1 MVREGLIPELDFK
14 SNNCKRYH
22 KTFWQKSTLFY
33 IFLTFPFVFGGIFYI
48 FAFRNYSQHP
58 SPITQQPMAGIYAH
72 IPFCK
77 SRCIYC
83 GFYSST
89 LLSMQDDYVDAMLRE
104 LDSRKDY
111 LVGEPVTTIYI
122 GGGTPSMLSTKNLSR
137 LCQRLKEFANGTLE
151 EFTVECNPDDVTPE
165 LASLLFS
172 LGVNRVSMG
181 AQTFSD
187 ERLAFIHRRH
197 KAHQVKEAVEN
208 LRNAGIRNISIDL
221 MFGFPDETVENWK
234 CDIEQALS
242 LGVQHISAYSL
253 MYEEGTA
260 LYKLLEE
267 GKIKEISEEASL
279 EMYETLITLLTQAGY
294 EHYEI
299 SNFALPGYRSKHN
312 SSYWKRVPYLGIGA
326 AAHSYNLTSRQW
338 NISNVKLYIE
348 GNNIVEDCELLDSTE
363 QYNDLITTALRTRE
377 GIDLGSLS
385 ETDILFLT
393 KAASKSIEQGNLIIE
408 NNHLHLT
415 RKGIFI
421 SDAIMVELIK

>member
-1 MVREGLIPELDFK
+1 
-14 SNNCKRYH
+14 
-22 KTFWQKSTLFY
+22 
-33 IFLTFPFVFGGIFYI
+33 
-48 FAFRNYSQHP
+48 
-58 SPITQQPMAGIYAH
+58 MAGIYAH

-89 LLSMQDDYVDAMLRE
+89 LLSLQDDYVDAMLRE
-104 LDSRKDY
+104 LDNRKNY
-111 LVGEPVTTIYI
+111 LAGEPVTTIYI
-122 GGGTPSMLSTKNLSR
+122 GGGTPSMLSANNLSR
-137 LCQRLKEFANGTLE
+137 LCKRLKDYAGESLE
-151 EFTVECNPDDVTPE
+151 EYTVECNPDDITPE
-165 LASLLFS
+165 LASLLYS

-208 LRNAGIRNISIDL
+208 LWNAGIKNISIDL
-221 MFGFPDETVENWK
+221 MFGFPDETAENWK

-253 MYEEGTA
+253 MYEEGTT

-267 GKIKEISEEASL
+267 GKIKEISEEVSL

-338 NISNVKLYIE
+338 NVSDVKLYIK

-385 ETDILFLT
+385 ETDKHFLI
-393 KAASKSIEQGNLIIE
+393 KAASKSIERGNLIIE

-415 RKGIFI
+415 RKGLFI
-421 SDAIMVELIK
+421 SDAVMVELIK

>member
-1 MVREGLIPELDFK
+1 M
-14 SNNCKRYH
+14 
-22 KTFWQKSTLFY
+22 
-33 IFLTFPFVFGGIFYI
+33 TFPFAFDGKYVYLHFY
-48 FAFRNYSQHP
+48 NYELSM
-58 SPITQQPMAGIYAH
+58 SGIYAH

-83 GFYSST
+83 GFYSTT
-89 LLSMQDDYVDAMLRE
+89 LLSLQDEYVDAMLRE
-104 LDSRKDY
+104 LDNRRDY
-111 LVGEPVTTIYI
+111 LPDEPVTTIYI
-122 GGGTPSMLSTKNLSR
+122 GGGTPSMLSSHNLSR
-137 LCQRLKEFANGTLE
+137 LCFSLKDFAGESLE
-151 EFTVECNPDDVTPE
+151 EFTVECNPDDITPE
-165 LASLLFS
+165 LASLLYS

-187 ERLAFIHRRH
+187 KRLAFIHRRH
-197 KAHQVKEAVEN
+197 KAYQVKEAVEN
-208 LRNAGIRNISIDL
+208 LRNVGIRNISIDL

-253 MYEEGTA
+253 MYEEGTP

-267 GKIKEISEEASL
+267 GKIKEISEDVSL

-338 NISNVKLYIE
+338 NVSDVKLYTK
-348 GNNIVEDCELLDSTE
+348 GDNIIEDCELLDSTE

-377 GIDLGSLS
+377 GIDIDSLS
-385 ETDILFLT
+385 ETDKLFLT
-393 KAASKSIEQGNLIIE
+393 KAANKSIEQGNLIIE

-415 RKGIFI
+415 RKGLFI
-421 SDAIMVELIK
+421 SDAVMVELIR

>member
-1 MVREGLIPELDFK
+1 
-14 SNNCKRYH
+14 
-22 KTFWQKSTLFY
+22 
-33 IFLTFPFVFGGIFYI
+33 
-48 FAFRNYSQHP
+48 
-58 SPITQQPMAGIYAH
+58 
-72 IPFCK
+72 
-77 SRCIYC
+77 
-83 GFYSST
+83 
-89 LLSMQDDYVDAMLRE
+89 
-104 LDSRKDY
+104 
-111 LVGEPVTTIYI
+111 
-122 GGGTPSMLSTKNLSR
+122 MLSRDNLVR
-137 LCQRLKEFANGTLE
+137 LCKHLKDFAGDTVE

-165 LASLLFS
+165 LATLLYNN
-172 LGVNRVSMG
+172 GVNRASMG

-208 LRNAGIRNISIDL
+208 LRKAGIENISIDL

-253 MYEEGTA
+253 MYEEGTP
-260 LYKLLEE
+260 LYKLLED
-267 GKIKEISEEASL
+267 GKIKEISEDTSL
-279 EMYETLITLLTQAGY
+279 EMYETLITLLTNAGY

-338 NISNVKLYIE
+338 NVSDVKLYTKGDNIIE
-348 GNNIVEDCELLDSTE
+348 NCELLDNTE
-363 QYNDLITTALRTRE
+363 QYNDLITTALRTCE
-377 GIDLGSLS
+377 GIDLDILS
-385 ETDILFLT
+385 EDDKEYLL
-393 KAASKSIEQGNLIIE
+393 KSAKKSIKQGNLTID

-421 SDAIMVELIK
+421 SDAVMVELIK

>member
-1 MVREGLIPELDFK
+1 M
-14 SNNCKRYH
+14 
-22 KTFWQKSTLFY
+22 
-33 IFLTFPFVFGGIFYI
+33 TFPFAFDGKYVYLHFY
-48 FAFRNYSQHP
+48 NYELSM
-58 SPITQQPMAGIYAH
+58 SGIYAH

-83 GFYSST
+83 GFYSTT
-89 LLSMQDDYVDAMLRE
+89 LLSLQDEYVDAMLRE
-104 LDSRKDY
+104 LDNRRDY
-111 LVGEPVTTIYI
+111 LPDEPVTTIYI
-122 GGGTPSMLSTKNLSR
+122 GGGTPSMLSSHNLSR
-137 LCQRLKEFANGTLE
+137 LCFSLKDFAGESLE
-151 EFTVECNPDDVTPE
+151 EFTVECNPDDITPE
-165 LASLLFS
+165 LASLLYS

-187 ERLAFIHRRH
+187 KRLAFIHRRH
-197 KAHQVKEAVEN
+197 KAYQVKEAVEN
-208 LRNAGIRNISIDL
+208 LRNAEIRNISIDL

-253 MYEEGTA
+253 MYEEGTP

-267 GKIKEISEEASL
+267 GKIKEISEDVSL

-338 NISNVKLYIE
+338 NVSDVKLYTK
-348 GNNIVEDCELLDSTE
+348 GDNIIEDCELLDSTE

-377 GIDLGSLS
+377 GIDLDSLS
-385 ETDILFLT
+385 KAAKLFLT
-393 KAASKSIEQGNLIIE
+393 KAASKSIEQENIRIE

-415 RKGIFI
+415 RKGLFI
-421 SDAIMVELIK
+421 SDAVMVELIR

>member
-1 MVREGLIPELDFK
+1 M
-14 SNNCKRYH
+14 
-22 KTFWQKSTLFY
+22 
-33 IFLTFPFVFGGIFYI
+33 TFPFAFDGKYVYLHFY
-48 FAFRNYSQHP
+48 NYELSM
-58 SPITQQPMAGIYAH
+58 SGIYAH

-83 GFYSST
+83 GFYSTT
-89 LLSMQDDYVDAMLRE
+89 LLSLQDEYVDAMLRE
-104 LDSRKDY
+104 LDNRRDY
-111 LVGEPVTTIYI
+111 LPDEPVTTIYI
-122 GGGTPSMLSTKNLSR
+122 GGGTPSMLSSHNLSR
-137 LCQRLKEFANGTLE
+137 LCFSLKDFAGESLE
-151 EFTVECNPDDVTPE
+151 EFTVECNPDDITPE
-165 LASLLFS
+165 LASLLYS

-208 LRNAGIRNISIDL
+208 LRNAEIRNISIDL

-234 CDIEQALS
+234 SDIEQALN

-253 MYEEGTA
+253 MYEEATP

-267 GKIKEISEEASL
+267 GKIKEISEDVSL

-338 NISNVKLYIE
+338 NVSDVKLYIK
-348 GNNIVEDCELLDSTE
+348 GNNIIEDCELLNSME

-377 GIDLGSLS
+377 GIELDSLS
-385 ETDILFLT
+385 ETDKMFLT

-415 RKGIFI
+415 RKGLFI
-421 SDAIMVELIK
+421 SDAVMVELIR

>member
-1 MVREGLIPELDFK
+1 M
-14 SNNCKRYH
+14 
-22 KTFWQKSTLFY
+22 
-33 IFLTFPFVFGGIFYI
+33 TFPFAFDGKYVYLHFY
-48 FAFRNYSQHP
+48 NYELSM
-58 SPITQQPMAGIYAH
+58 SGIYAH

-83 GFYSST
+83 GFYSTT
-89 LLSMQDDYVDAMLRE
+89 LLSLQDEYVDAMLRE
-104 LDSRKDY
+104 LDNRRDY
-111 LVGEPVTTIYI
+111 LPDEPVTTIYI
-122 GGGTPSMLSTKNLSR
+122 GGGTPSMLSSHNLSR
-137 LCQRLKEFANGTLE
+137 LCFSLKDFAGESLE
-151 EFTVECNPDDVTPE
+151 EFTVECNPDDITPE
-165 LASLLFS
+165 LASLLYS

-187 ERLAFIHRRH
+187 KRLAFIHRRH
-197 KAHQVKEAVEN
+197 KAYQVKEAVEN
-208 LRNAGIRNISIDL
+208 LRNVGIRNISIDL

-253 MYEEGTA
+253 MYEEGTP

-267 GKIKEISEEASL
+267 GKIKEISEDVSL

-338 NISNVKLYIE
+338 NASDVKLYTK
-348 GNNIVEDCELLDSTE
+348 GDNIIEDCELLDSTE

-377 GIDLGSLS
+377 GIDIDSLS
-385 ETDILFLT
+385 ETDKLFLT
-393 KAASKSIEQGNLIIE
+393 KAANKSIEQGNLIIE

-415 RKGIFI
+415 RKGLFI
-421 SDAIMVELIK
+421 SDAVMVELIR

>member
-1 MVREGLIPELDFK
+1 M
-14 SNNCKRYH
+14 
-22 KTFWQKSTLFY
+22 
-33 IFLTFPFVFGGIFYI
+33 TFPFVFDGKYVYLHFY
-48 FAFRNYSQHP
+48 NHELSM
-58 SPITQQPMAGIYAH
+58 SGIYAH

-83 GFYSST
+83 GFYSTT
-89 LLSMQDDYVDAMLRE
+89 LLSLQDEYVDAMLRE
-104 LDSRKDY
+104 LDNRRDY
-111 LVGEPVTTIYI
+111 LPDEPVTTIYI
-122 GGGTPSMLSTKNLSR
+122 GGGTPSMLSSHNLSR
-137 LCQRLKEFANGTLE
+137 LCLRLKDLAEESLE
-151 EFTVECNPDDVTPE
+151 EFTVECNPDDITPE
-165 LASLLFS
+165 LASLLYS

-187 ERLAFIHRRH
+187 KRLAFIHRRH
-197 KAHQVKEAVEN
+197 KAYQVKEAVVN

-221 MFGFPDETVENWK
+221 MFGFPDETVDNWK

-253 MYEEGTA
+253 MYEEGTP
-260 LYKLLEE
+260 LYKILEE
-267 GKIKEISEEASL
+267 GKIKEISEDVSL

-299 SNFALPGYRSKHN
+299 SNFALSGYRSKHN

-338 NISNVKLYIE
+338 NASDVKLYIKGDNIIE
-348 GNNIVEDCELLDSTE
+348 GCELLDSTE

-377 GIDLGSLS
+377 GINLGSLS
-385 ETDILFLT
+385 EADKLFLT
-393 KAASKSIEQGNLIIE
+393 KAANKSIEQGNLIIE

-415 RKGIFI
+415 RKGLFI
-421 SDAIMVELIK
+421 SDAVMVELIR

>member
-1 MVREGLIPELDFK
+1 M
-14 SNNCKRYH
+14 
-22 KTFWQKSTLFY
+22 
-33 IFLTFPFVFGGIFYI
+33 
-48 FAFRNYSQHP
+48 
-58 SPITQQPMAGIYAH
+58 
-72 IPFCK
+72 
-77 SRCIYC
+77 
-83 GFYSST
+83 
-89 LLSMQDDYVDAMLRE
+89 DAMLRE
-104 LDSRKDY
+104 LDNRKDY
-111 LVGEPVTTIYI
+111 LPNEPVTTIYI
-122 GGGTPSMLSTKNLSR
+122 GGGTPSMLSSHNLSR
-137 LCQRLKEFANGTLE
+137 LCLSLKDFAGESLE
-151 EFTVECNPDDVTPE
+151 EFTVECNPDDITPE
-165 LASLLFS
+165 LASLLYS

-187 ERLAFIHRRH
+187 KRLAFIHRRH
-197 KAHQVKEAVEN
+197 KAYQVKEAVEN
-208 LRNAGIRNISIDL
+208 LRNVGIRNISIDL

-253 MYEEGTA
+253 MYEEGTP

-267 GKIKEISEEASL
+267 GKIKEISEDVSL

-338 NISNVKLYIE
+338 NVSDVKLYTK
-348 GNNIVEDCELLDSTE
+348 GDNIIEDCELLDSTE

-377 GIDLGSLS
+377 GIDIDSLS
-385 ETDILFLT
+385 ETDKLFLT
-393 KAASKSIEQGNLIIE
+393 KAANKSIEQGNLIIE

-415 RKGIFI
+415 RKGLFI
-421 SDAIMVELIK
+421 SDAVMVELIR

>member
-1 MVREGLIPELDFK
+1 M
-14 SNNCKRYH
+14 
-22 KTFWQKSTLFY
+22 
-33 IFLTFPFVFGGIFYI
+33 TFPFAFDGKYVYLHFY
-48 FAFRNYSQHP
+48 NYELSM
-58 SPITQQPMAGIYAH
+58 SGIYAH

-83 GFYSST
+83 GFYSTT
-89 LLSMQDDYVDAMLRE
+89 LLSLQDEYVDAMLRE
-104 LDSRKDY
+104 LDNRKDY
-111 LVGEPVTTIYI
+111 LPDEPVTTIYI
-122 GGGTPSMLSTKNLSR
+122 GGGTPSMLSSHNLSR
-137 LCQRLKEFANGTLE
+137 LCLSLKDFAGESLE
-151 EFTVECNPDDVTPE
+151 EFTVECNPDDITPE
-165 LASLLFS
+165 LASLLYS

-197 KAHQVKEAVEN
+197 KAYQVKEAVEN

-234 CDIEQALS
+234 SDIEQALS

-253 MYEEGTA
+253 MYEEGTP

-267 GKIKEISEEASL
+267 GKIKEISEEVSL

-338 NISNVKLYIE
+338 NVSDVKLYTK
-348 GNNIVEDCELLDSTE
+348 GDNITEDCELLDNIE

-377 GIDLGSLS
+377 GIDIDSLS
-385 ETDILFLT
+385 ETDKLFLT
-393 KAASKSIEQGNLIIE
+393 KAANKSIEQGNLIIE

-415 RKGIFI
+415 RKGLFI
-421 SDAIMVELIK
+421 SDAVMVELIR

>member
-1 MVREGLIPELDFK
+1 
-14 SNNCKRYH
+14 
-22 KTFWQKSTLFY
+22 
-33 IFLTFPFVFGGIFYI
+33 
-48 FAFRNYSQHP
+48 
-58 SPITQQPMAGIYAH
+58 MAGIYAH

-83 GFYSST
+83 GFYSTT
-89 LLSMQDDYVDAMLRE
+89 LLSLQDEYVDAMLRE
-104 LDSRKDY
+104 LDNRKDY
-111 LVGEPVTTIYI
+111 LEGEPVKTIYI
-122 GGGTPSMLSTKNLSR
+122 GGGTPSMLSDKNLSR
-137 LCQRLKEFANGTLE
+137 LCKRLKEFAEESLE

-165 LASLLFS
+165 FASFLYS

-197 KAHQVKEAVEN
+197 KAHQVEEAVN
-208 LRNAGIRNISIDL
+208 KLRNAGITNISIDL

-234 CDIEQALS
+234 CDIEQALN

-253 MYEEGTA
+253 MYEEGTT
-260 LYKLLEE
+260 LYKLLED
-267 GKIKEISEEASL
+267 GKIKEINEDVSL
-279 EMYETLITLLTQAGY
+279 EMYETLITLLTKAGY
-294 EHYEI
+294 DHYEI

-312 SSYWKRVPYLGIGA
+312 SSYWKRIPYLGIGA

-338 NISNVKLYIE
+338 NVSDVELYIK
-348 GNNIVEDCELLDSTE
+348 GDNIVEDCELLDATE

-377 GIDLGSLS
+377 GIDLGTLS
-385 ETDILFLT
+385 ETDFHYLT

-415 RKGIFI
+415 RKGLFI
-421 SDAIMVELIK
+421 SDAVMVELIK

>member
-1 MVREGLIPELDFK
+1 M
-14 SNNCKRYH
+14 
-22 KTFWQKSTLFY
+22 
-33 IFLTFPFVFGGIFYI
+33 TFPFAFDGKYVYLHFY
-48 FAFRNYSQHP
+48 NYELSM
-58 SPITQQPMAGIYAH
+58 SGIYAH

-83 GFYSST
+83 GFYSTT
-89 LLSMQDDYVDAMLRE
+89 LLSLQDEYVDAMLRE
-104 LDSRKDY
+104 LDNRRDY
-111 LVGEPVTTIYI
+111 LPDEPVTTIYI
-122 GGGTPSMLSTKNLSR
+122 GGGTPSMLSSHNLSR
-137 LCQRLKEFANGTLE
+137 LCLSLKDFAGESLE
-151 EFTVECNPDDVTPE
+151 EFTVECNPDDITPE
-165 LASLLFS
+165 LASLVYS

-197 KAHQVKEAVEN
+197 KAYQVKEAVEN

-234 CDIEQALS
+234 SDIEQALS

-253 MYEEGTA
+253 MYEEGTP

-267 GKIKEISEEASL
+267 GKIKEISEDVSL

-299 SNFALPGYRSKHN
+299 SNFALSGYRSKHN

-338 NISNVKLYIE
+338 NVSDVKLYIK
-348 GNNIVEDCELLDSTE
+348 GDNIIEDCELLDNIE

-377 GIDLGSLS
+377 GIDIDSLS
-385 ETDILFLT
+385 ETDKLFLT
-393 KAASKSIEQGNLIIE
+393 KAANKSIEQGNLIIE

-415 RKGIFI
+415 RKGLFI
-421 SDAIMVELIK
+421 SDAVMVELIR

>member
-1 MVREGLIPELDFK
+1 M
-14 SNNCKRYH
+14 
-22 KTFWQKSTLFY
+22 
-33 IFLTFPFVFGGIFYI
+33 TFPFAFDGKYVYLHFY
-48 FAFRNYSQHP
+48 NYELSM
-58 SPITQQPMAGIYAH
+58 SGIYAH

-83 GFYSST
+83 GFYSTT
-89 LLSMQDDYVDAMLRE
+89 LLSLQDEYVDAMLRE
-104 LDSRKDY
+104 LDNRRDY
-111 LVGEPVTTIYI
+111 LPDEPVTTIYI
-122 GGGTPSMLSTKNLSR
+122 GGGTPSMLSSHNLSR
-137 LCQRLKEFANGTLE
+137 LCFSLKDFAGESLE
-151 EFTVECNPDDVTPE
+151 EFTVECNPDDITPE
-165 LASLLFS
+165 LASLLYS

-187 ERLAFIHRRH
+187 ERLAVIHRRH

-253 MYEEGTA
+253 MYEEGTP

-267 GKIKEISEEASL
+267 GKIKEISEDVSL

-299 SNFALPGYRSKHN
+299 SNFALSGYRSKHN

-338 NISNVKLYIE
+338 NASDVKLYIK
-348 GNNIVEDCELLDSTE
+348 GDNIIEDCELLDNIE
-363 QYNDLITTALRTRE
+363 QHNDLITTALRTRE
-377 GIDLGSLS
+377 GIDIDSLS
-385 ETDILFLT
+385 ETDKLFLT
-393 KAASKSIEQGNLIIE
+393 KAANKSIEQGNLIIE

-415 RKGIFI
+415 RKGLFI
-421 SDAIMVELIK
+421 SDAVMVELIR

>member
-1 MVREGLIPELDFK
+1 M
-14 SNNCKRYH
+14 S
-22 KTFWQKSTLFY
+22 
-33 IFLTFPFVFGGIFYI
+33 
-48 FAFRNYSQHP
+48 
-58 SPITQQPMAGIYAH
+58 GIYAH

-83 GFYSST
+83 GFYSTT
-89 LLSMQDDYVDAMLRE
+89 LLSLQDEYVDAMLRE
-104 LDSRKDY
+104 LDNRRDY
-111 LVGEPVTTIYI
+111 LPDEPVTTIYI
-122 GGGTPSMLSTKNLSR
+122 GGGTPSMLSSHNLSR
-137 LCQRLKEFANGTLE
+137 LCFSLKDFAGESLE
-151 EFTVECNPDDVTPE
+151 EFTVECNPDDITPE
-165 LASLLFS
+165 LASLLYS

-208 LRNAGIRNISIDL
+208 LRNAEIRNISIDL

-234 CDIEQALS
+234 SDIEQALN

-253 MYEEGTA
+253 MYEEATP

-267 GKIKEISEEASL
+267 GKIKEISEDVSL

-338 NISNVKLYIE
+338 NVSDVKLYIK
-348 GNNIVEDCELLDSTE
+348 GNNIIEDCELLNSME

-377 GIDLGSLS
+377 GIELDSLS
-385 ETDILFLT
+385 ETDKMFLT

-415 RKGIFI
+415 RKGLFI
-421 SDAIMVELIK
+421 SDAVMVELIR

>member
-1 MVREGLIPELDFK
+1 
-14 SNNCKRYH
+14 
-22 KTFWQKSTLFY
+22 
-33 IFLTFPFVFGGIFYI
+33 
-48 FAFRNYSQHP
+48 
-58 SPITQQPMAGIYAH
+58 
-72 IPFCK
+72 
-77 SRCIYC
+77 
-83 GFYSST
+83 
-89 LLSMQDDYVDAMLRE
+89 
-104 LDSRKDY
+104 
-111 LVGEPVTTIYI
+111 
-122 GGGTPSMLSTKNLSR
+122 MLSSHNLSR
-137 LCQRLKEFANGTLE
+137 LCLSLKDFAGESLE
-151 EFTVECNPDDVTPE
+151 EFTVECNPDDITPE
-165 LASLLFS
+165 LASLLYS

-197 KAHQVKEAVEN
+197 KAYQVKEAVEN

-253 MYEEGTA
+253 MYEEGTS

-267 GKIKEISEEASL
+267 GKIKEISEDVSL

-299 SNFALPGYRSKHN
+299 SNFALSGYRSKHN

-338 NISNVKLYIE
+338 NVSDVKLYIK
-348 GNNIVEDCELLDSTE
+348 GDNIIEDCELLDNIE

-377 GIDLGSLS
+377 GIDIDSLS
-385 ETDILFLT
+385 ETDKLFLT

-415 RKGIFI
+415 RKGLFI
-421 SDAIMVELIK
+421 SDAVMVELIR